1 MSEPDEIWFTRCPVP
16 TATGIAADRGTLAA
30 EFAPDGIAVRS
41 LRDAA
46 DDERSDGL
54 PRSHF
59 THELTALFR
68 EGGNVPALWARSRG
82 EATRVIALTWIE
94 ERQSILVRA
103 DSDLRTPEQLRG
115 RRLAVPRHDI
125 AIDFWRAMAL
135 HGHAGALGLAGLTL
149 DDARLVEVPGVRQG
163 QWEGELAALRDGR
176 VDAVYVKGA
185 VAVETARRYG
195 AEVAIDLDAVPD
207 RRSRVNNGTPRPIT
221 VHQRLLDERPELVT
235 RFLAVLLD
243 AAEWAAA
250 HPGDLARI
258 LGAETGAGPDGVAD
272 AYRAGTAGSLGLDLS
287 EERLTLLAEQERF
300 LYAHG
305 FLPEPVDVAGWADHE
320 PLRRARELRAARAA
334 TAAETTAVETTATA
348 PTPGTSHAPA
358 APQPSG
364 TRSPAAGSHAV
375 APAAGTASATP

>member
-1 MSEPDEIWFTRCPVP
+1 MSVPDEIWFTRCPVP
-16 TATGIAADRGTLAA
+16 TATGIAADRGSLAA

-46 DDERSDGL
+46 DRAGRADSDDL

-82 EATRVIALTWIE
+82 EATRLIALTWIE
-94 ERQSILVRA
+94 ERQSILVRQ

-125 AIDFWRAMAL
+125 DIDFWRAMAL

-149 DDARLVEVPGVRQG
+149 EDAELVETPGVRQG

-207 RRSRVNNGTPRPIT
+207 RRSRINNGTPRPIT
-221 VHQRLLDERPELVT
+221 VHQRLLDEHPDLVV
-235 RFLAVLLD
+235 RFLAVLLE
-243 AAEWAAA
+243 AADWAAA
-250 HPGDLARI
+250 HPGDLTRI
-258 LGAETGAGPDGVAD
+258 LSAETGAGPDGVAG
-272 AYRAGTAGSLGLDLS
+272 AYRDGTAGSLQLNLGQERLDL
-287 EERLTLLAEQERF
+287 LGEQERF
-300 LYAHG
+300 LSAHG
-305 FLPEPVDVAGWADHE
+305 FLPAPVDVAGWADHE
-320 PLRRARELRAARAA
+320 PLRLARELRAARAA
-334 TAAETTAVETTATA
+334 GTAA
-348 PTPGTSHAPA
+348 APA
-358 APQPSG
+358 APAHAAP
-364 TRSPAAGSHAV
+364 RSAAG
-375 APAAGTASATP
+375 ASATTP

>member
-1 MSEPDEIWFTRCPVP
+1 MSAPDEIWFTRCPVP

-30 EFAPDGIAVRS
+30 EFAADGIAVRS

-46 DDERSDGL
+46 READSDGL

-94 ERQSILVRA
+94 ERQSILVRE
-103 DSDLRTPEQLRG
+103 DSDLRTPQQLRG

-149 DDARLVEVPGVRQG
+149 DDAELVEVPGVRQG

-185 VAVETARRYG
+185 VAVETALRYG
-195 AEVAIDLDAVPD
+195 AKVAIDLDAVPD

-221 VHQRLLDERPELVT
+221 VHQRLLDEHPDLVA

-243 AAEWAAA
+243 AAGWAAD
-250 HPGDLARI
+250 HPGDVARI
-258 LGAETGAGPDGVAD
+258 LGAETGAGPAGVAG
-272 AYRAGTAGSLGLDLS
+272 AYRDGTAGSLHLDLGG
-287 EERLTLLAEQERF
+287 ERLGLLGEQERF
-300 LYAHG
+300 LFVHG
-305 FLPEPVDVAGWADHE
+305 FLPAPVDVARWADHE
-320 PLRRARELRAARAA
+320 PLRRARELLAARAS
-334 TAAETTAVETTATA
+334 E
-348 PTPGTSHAPA
+348 PA
-358 APQPSG
+358 
-364 TRSPAAGSHAV
+364 RAAGADR
-375 APAAGTASATP
+375 AAGTADASEPARTAGAARAVTSPAATP